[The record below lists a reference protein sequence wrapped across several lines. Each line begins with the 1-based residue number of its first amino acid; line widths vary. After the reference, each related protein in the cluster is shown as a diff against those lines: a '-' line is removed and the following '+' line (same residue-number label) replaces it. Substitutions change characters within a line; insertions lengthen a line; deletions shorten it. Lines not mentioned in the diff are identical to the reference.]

1 MIKPEVT
8 LRTILHP
15 RPAVKAVALYIAGVL
30 VGWYVA
36 VPALLLFAGVL
47 VLGVAAFLLTKSSK
61 EFWRSPNSL
70 ILLLSIVCAG
80 AFKITLDKR
89 VFLPSHVVHFVDSRD
104 TVVVLGTVVSQPT
117 SSGDRVR
124 FLFRSERICRRDMVF
139 STEGDVV
146 VFLSSRAFEHQ
157 TMPWIAYGD
166 RLLLLGRLQSPSTAR
181 NPGDFDYR
189 RYLEVNDVYATMY
202 ISNHEGIQRES
213 EGGGSWL
220 ERSLV
225 IPLRQRFVALVD
237 NTVGGDEGHFLKG
250 LIIGDRSEISTEVK
264 TSFVN
269 AGVMHVLAVSGLN
282 VGIVAAIFFVVL
294 GLFRLPHLWKV
305 IGTVVGLAWYA
316 ALTGLEPPVVRATIM
331 GIVVLGGSLLERRVD
346 PSNSIAVAAA
356 IILLADAK
364 ELFHPGFQLSFVAVF
379 ALIGIY
385 PKWTLIMSML
395 PQALK
400 ENVFVKGLLSLLAMS
415 MAAQLGTLP
424 FNVLYFGKVSIVALA
439 ANLVVIPL
447 VGIVVPLGFLMLVCS
462 LISPWLAS
470 VYAEVTQLILTCMIQ
485 LVNWAGSLR
494 WSAVEISSLSIPA
507 ILCFYGILISAV
519 HWQHRVVR
527 RFAFFLVSLSLTA
540 AVWTSDASGL
550 RNRVL
555 RIVVLDVGQG
565 DTIFLEFP
573 DGKVMLIDAGP
584 KTISW
589 NAGERMIVP
598 FLKKRGVRS
607 IDVVL
612 ITHPH
617 TDHLGGLEAILD
629 VYPAGRVA
637 EFAQPDESD
646 VYERFRTIVES
657 KRIPVQRVQAGDTL
671 GGFRGTRL
679 YVLYPR
685 HGLDTRNPNDVSV
698 VLKLVYGRT
707 SFLFTGDVEKAGER
721 EMQENFATFLDAD
734 VLKVGHHGSG
744 TSSSLPFLRE
754 VTPQMAIISVGRF
767 NKFNHPSND
776 VLDRLRELDVEV
788 LRTDEEG
795 AVVLESDGNR
805 VSRVDWR

>member
-8 LRTILHP
+8 LRTLLHP
-15 RPAVKAVALYIAGVL
+15 RPALKIAFFYTPGIL
-30 VGWYVA
+30 IGWYVSLPAPVVFASILSLGAAAA
-36 VPALLLFAGVL
+36 VVSRISSEIWKSFLPLFLLFAF
-47 VLGVAAFLLTKSSK
+47 A
-61 EFWRSPNSL
+61 
-70 ILLLSIVCAG
+70 CAG
-80 AFKITLDKR
+80 AFKITFDKHM
-89 VFLPSHVVHFVDSRD
+89 FFPSHLVHFTDGRDS
-104 TVVVLGTVVSQPT
+104 VVVRGNVVSQPAHT
-117 SSGDRVR
+117 GGRIR
-124 FLFRSERICRRDMVF
+124 FLLEAEQIYRRDTVY
-139 STEGDVV
+139 STAGDVL
-146 VFLSSRAFEHQ
+146 VFLGSQ
-157 TMPWIAYGD
+157 TAESETRHETTYGD
-166 RLLLLGRLQSPSTAR
+166 RLMLAGRLQRPSTAR

-189 RYLEVNDVYATMY
+189 RYLEVNNIYATMY
-202 ISNHEGIQRES
+202 ISKDVGMQWVGTGRGNWVQQS
-213 EGGGSWL
+213 V
-220 ERSLV
+220 V
-225 IPLRQRFVALVD
+225 IPVRQRFAALVE
-237 NTVGGDEGHFLKG
+237 NAIGGDEAEFLKG
-250 LIIGDRSEISTEVK
+250 LIIGDRSGISTEIK
-264 TSFVN
+264 SSFVN
-269 AGVMHVLAVSGLN
+269 AGVMHVLAVSGLH
-282 VGIVAAIFFVVL
+282 VGIVAGIFFVVL
-294 GLFRLPHLWKV
+294 GTLRLPHLWKV
-305 IGTVVGLAWYA
+305 IGTIIGLVWYA
-316 ALTGLEPPVVRATIM
+316 ALTGFAPPVVRATTM
-331 GIVVLGGSLLERRVD
+331 ASVVLLGSLLERRVD
-346 PSNSIAVAAA
+346 SYNSLAIAALL
-356 IILLADAK
+356 ILFIDAK
-364 ELFHPGFQLSFVAVF
+364 QLFHPGFQLSFVAVF
-379 ALIGIY
+379 ALIYIY
-385 PKWTLIMSML
+385 PKWNLLMSML
-395 PQALK
+395 RQALR

-424 FNVLYFGKVSIVALA
+424 FNILYFGKVSIVALA

-447 VGIVVPLGFLMLVCS
+447 VGIVVPLGFLMLVCNS
-462 LISPWLAS
+462 ISPWLAS

-485 LVNWAGSLR
+485 LVNWAGSMR

-519 HWQHRVVR
+519 HWQYRFVR

-540 AVWTSDASGL
+540 AIWTSDVSGL
-550 RNRVL
+550 RDRVL

-584 KTISW
+584 KTMSS

-617 TDHLGGLEAILD
+617 TDHLGGLEAVLD
-629 VYPAGRVA
+629 EFPAGRIVGFTQ
-637 EFAQPDESD
+637 EFESG

-734 VLKVGHHGSG
+734 VLKVGHHGSS

-754 VTPQMAIISVGRF
+754 VAPQMAIISVGRF

-795 AVVLESDGNR
+795 AVVFESDGNR